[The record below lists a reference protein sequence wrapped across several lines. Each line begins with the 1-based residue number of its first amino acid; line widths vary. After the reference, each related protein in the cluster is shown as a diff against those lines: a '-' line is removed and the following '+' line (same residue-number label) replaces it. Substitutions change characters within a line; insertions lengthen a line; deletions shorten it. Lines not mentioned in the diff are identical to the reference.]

1 MPFEKALYT
10 AEMIS
15 TGGRDG
21 IANRPDGSFPLKLTV
36 PTAIGG
42 PAGEGTNP
50 EELFA
55 AGYSACFIGALKVAG
70 RQDRVAVP
78 DDVQVAAKVSLGKID
93 TGYGLAVELVVH
105 LPGLDRDVAQA
116 LVEKAHHTC
125 PYSNATRGNIDVT
138 LTLA

>member
-1 MPFEKALYT
+1 MPFETALYT
-10 AEMIS
+10 AEMVS
-15 TGGRDG
+15 TAGRDG
-21 IANRPDGSFPLKLTV
+21 TSNRPDGSFPLKLTV
-36 PTAIGG
+36 PTALGG
-42 PAGEGTNP
+42 PGGEGTNP

-78 DDVQVAAKVSLGKID
+78 DDVQVAAKVSLGKIE
-93 TGYGLAVELVVH
+93 TGYGLAVELVIH

-125 PYSNATRGNIDVT
+125 PYSNATRGNNDVT

>member
-21 IANRPDGSFPLKLTV
+21 TSNRPDGSFPLKLTV

-42 PAGEGTNP
+42 PGGEGTNP

>member
-1 MPFEKALYT
+1 MSIETVLYSAT
-10 AEMIS
+10 ATA
-15 TGGRDG
+15 TGGREGRAVSSDG
-21 IANRPDGSFPLKLTV
+21 VLDVALTV
-36 PTAIGG
+36 PKGLGG
-42 PAGEGTNP
+42 AGNPGTNP
-50 EELFA
+50 EQLFA

>member
-1 MPFEKALYT
+1 MITKTGSAKWQGGLKDGTGEVSTQSGALSAQPYGFATRFEDKA
-10 AEMIS
+10 
-15 TGGRDG
+15 
-21 IANRPDGSFPLKLTV
+21 
-36 PTAIGG
+36 
-42 PAGEGTNP
+42 GTNP

-55 AGYSACFIGALKVAG
+55 AGYTACIIGALKVAG

>member
-21 IANRPDGSFPLKLTV
+21 TADRPDGSFPLKLTV
-36 PTAIGG
+36 PAALGG
-42 PAGEGTNP
+42 PGGEGTNP

-70 RQDRVAVP
+70 RHEKVAVP
-78 DDVQVAAKVSLGKID
+78 DEVQVAAKVSLGKID

-105 LPGLDRDVAQA
+105 LPGLDRGVAQA
-116 LVEKAHHTC
+116 LVEKAHQTC

>member
-42 PAGEGTNP
+42 PGGEGTNP

-125 PYSNATRGNIDVT
+125 SYSNATRGNIDVT

>member
-42 PAGEGTNP
+42 PGGEGTNP

-116 LVEKAHHTC
+116 LVEKAHRTC

>member
-1 MPFEKALYT
+1 MSVDVKYRTSAY
-10 AEMIS
+10 AI
-15 TGGRDG
+15 GGRDG
-21 IANRPDGSFPLKLTV
+21 QARTEDGTLSVKLAT
-36 PTAIGG
+36 PRELGG
-42 PAGEGTNP
+42 AGGEGANP
-50 EELFA
+50 EQLFA

>member
-15 TGGRDG
+15 TGGRVG

-42 PAGEGTNP
+42 PGGEGTNP

>member
-42 PAGEGTNP
+42 PGGEGTNP

-105 LPGLDRDVAQA
+105 LPGLDRDVTQA

>member
-42 PAGEGTNP
+42 PGGEGTNP

-125 PYSNATRGNIDVT
+125 PYSNATRINIDVT